1 MYMGFKS
8 STQLQLPTFSKFLLR
23 KEANLFP
30 LPVHPDMALAR
41 NWKRQIRHYRK
52 RTGQRPYRNGKSK
65 YGARSS
71 HGSFRKPSIMKINMA
86 NVAPDSVL
94 VKLRYPQIITHN
106 GSITDFTAFRG
117 NGAFDPDAT
126 GSGQQ
131 PGGYDQWAGLYGNYR
146 VLASQIEISIVN
158 EGTVATTVTVFP
170 TLSNVTP
177 STYQNATVVPYK
189 RQIVMSGQS
198 GMGVAFLKSYMT
210 TSKIVG
216 LSSMAINAEDDFQ
229 ATTASL
235 PANQWYWGVF
245 STTLDGSTNG
255 NIIFTVNVTYYMRF
269 EDRIQVAI
277 S

>member
-1 MYMGFKS
+1 MYMGYTPS
-8 STQLQLPTFSKFLLR
+8 GQLNLPTFSSFLLR

-30 LPVHPDMALAR
+30 LFTDKHMARYAKPAYRAR
-41 NWKRQIRHYRK
+41 RTRYKR
-52 RTGQRPYRNGKSK
+52 RN
-65 YGARSS
+65 GARSKRKYS
-71 HGSFRKPSIMKINMA
+71 ARNFQGSFKKPSIMRINMA

-94 VKLRYPQIITHN
+94 VKFRYPQIITHN
-106 GSITDFTAFRG
+106 GSVTDFTAFRG

-146 VLASQIEISIVN
+146 VLASQIEILIVN
-158 EGTVATTVTVFP
+158 EGTVATAVTVFP

-189 RQIVMSGQS
+189 RQVVMSGQT

-245 STTLDGSTNG
+245 SNTLDGSTNG
-255 NIIFTVNVTYYMRF
+255 NIVFTVNVTYYMRF